1 MAKIITSEKCGC
13 YFNSDCLKRTF
24 TFYNE
29 YSNQLIHFQICKD
42 FISLKLKEKSIFC
55 KNNYQFNEELEKI
68 ILNELS
74 LHEEIY
80 SNWNHGYCRNF
91 SDIRV
96 NFIFCDRPFILR
108 GLKIQ
113 DAIEIYKETKS
124 DKLLKAMIES
134 LSNFMKEKHKYK
146 EPIQKASSI
155 RMIITKIKKTYF
167 DSELTD
173 ILFNQLFIELISK
186 QLTKSK

>member
-1 MAKIITSEKCGC
+1 MKKIITSEKCGC

-24 TFYNE
+24 TFHNK
-29 YSNQLIHFQICKD
+29 YSGQLIHFQICNN
-42 FISLKLKEKSIFC
+42 FISLKLREKSIYS
-55 KNNYQFNEELEKI
+55 KNNYQFKEELEKV

-74 LHEEIY
+74 IHEEIY

-91 SDIRV
+91 NDIRV

-124 DKLLKAMIES
+124 DELLKAMIES

-155 RMIITKIKKTYF
+155 RFIITKIKKTYF

-186 QLTKSK
+186 QLK